1 MGIYD
6 RDYYR
11 EATRNHLDGRVQ
23 AFVLLIVLYV
33 GIYILQI
40 ATRDEGRV
48 RQQPGPGPVTEALVL
63 NADKVMQGEV
73 WRLVTFAF
81 VHDPL
86 NPMPLACN
94 VIFLIFFGRFVEDI
108 LGWKEFLGFYLVS
121 GFLAGLGFLL
131 ISGVG
136 NIGGTLA
143 GPQASITAVLLLVAM
158 QNPKRTVLLFFVVP
172 CPIWFVVVFNVLLDV
187 AGYLG
192 GAVNPVVLAAHA
204 VAAGFAVVYFRYHL
218 VVTSWLPSWFSG
230 SSRARSKPQLQIYRD
245 PVDRDSDPSPAALS
259 GSMPSARGAVPATA
273 SSATAT
279 ATSAID
285 EQLEA
290 KLDAVL
296 DKVKKYGQESLT
308 EEERA
313 VLFRASEIYRK
324 RRKSGGT

>member
-23 AFVLLIVLYV
+23 AYVVLIVIYIA
-33 GIYILQI
+33 IYILQI
-40 ATRDEGRV
+40 ATRDEGKL
-48 RQQPGPGPVTEALVL
+48 RQRPGPGPVTESLIL

-86 NPMPLACN
+86 NPMPLICN
-94 VIFLIFFGRFVEDI
+94 IIFLIFFGRFVEDI
-108 LGWKEFLGFYLVS
+108 VGWKEFLGFYLVA
-121 GFLAGLGFLL
+121 GFLAGIGFTLVSGAGKLG
-131 ISGVG
+131 GE
-136 NIGGTLA
+136 LA
-143 GPQASITAVLLLVAM
+143 GPQASITAVLLLVAL
-158 QNPKRTVLLFFVVP
+158 QNPKRTVLLFFVIP

-192 GAVNPVVLAAHA
+192 GHVNPIVLAAHA
-204 VAAGFAVVYFRYHL
+204 VTAGFAFVYFRYHL

-230 SSRARSKPQLQIYRD
+230 PRRPKAKPKLQIYRD
-245 PVDRDSDPSPAALS
+245 TVDRDSEPSPASAG
-259 GSMPSARGAVPATA
+259 GSAPATRGAAPATA
-273 SSATAT
+273 SATAT
-279 ATSAID
+279 AASVID

-290 KLDAVL
+290 KLDEVL
-296 DKVKKYGQESLT
+296 EKVKKYGQESLT

-324 RRKSGGT
+324 RRKTGD